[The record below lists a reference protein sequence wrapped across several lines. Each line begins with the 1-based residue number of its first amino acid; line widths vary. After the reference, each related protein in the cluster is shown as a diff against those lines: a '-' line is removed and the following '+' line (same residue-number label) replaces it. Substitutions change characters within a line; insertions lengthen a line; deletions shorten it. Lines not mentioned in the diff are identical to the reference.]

1 MSLSNEDAG
10 SGKPFKTLAIRL
22 DLETHAQLSI
32 LAQLKGSNLTEE
44 IRAAIEAHIAAT
56 KSSPELV
63 RQAENVLEEF
73 EREAQ
78 ARRAAIA
85 TLFGSNEPPAK
96 GAPAVRR
103 AARHERSRRK
113 IRARD
118 YDAPGGAAMPMA
130 TAASRGVHPRRG
142 RQA

>member
-10 SGKPFKTLAIRL
+10 SGKSFKTLAIRL
-22 DLETHAQLSI
+22 DLETHAQLTI

-63 RQAENVLEEF
+63 RQAESVLEEF

-96 GAPAVRR
+96 GTSRTQGR
-103 AARHERSRRK
+103 KAREELPESQ
-113 IRARD
+113 
-118 YDAPGGAAMPMA
+118 G
-130 TAASRGVHPRRG
+130 
-142 RQA
+142 